1 MKTVFIAYDQANHE
15 NVMEVLNRTN
25 IKGFSLLQQ
34 VMGRGT
40 NTGEPHMGSHAWP
53 TMNSAIITVV
63 EDDIVDVLLKRLK
76 QVDDDNEMLG
86 LRAFVW
92 NVEKMI

>member
-1 MKTVFIAYDQANHE
+1 VKSVFIAYDQANHE
-15 NVMEVLNRTN
+15 NVMEVLDRTN
-25 IKGFSLLQQ
+25 VKGYTLFPQ

-53 TMNSAIITVV
+53 TMNSAIITIV
-63 EDDIVDVLLKRLK
+63 EDEVADLLLKRLK
-76 QVDDDNEMLG
+76 EVDTDNEMLG

-92 NVEKMI
+92 NVEQFI

>member
-1 MKTVFIAYDQANHE
+1 MKSVFIAYDQANHE
-15 NVMEVLNRTN
+15 NVMEVLDRTN
-25 IKGFSLLQQ
+25 VKGYTLFPQ

-53 TMNSAIITVV
+53 TMNSAIITIV
-63 EDDIVDVLLKRLK
+63 EDEVADLLLKRLK
-76 QVDDDNEMLG
+76 EVDTDNEMLG

-92 NVEKMI
+92 NVEQFI

>member
-1 MKTVFIAYDQANHE
+1 MKTVFITYDQANHD
-15 NVMEVLNRTN
+15 NIIEVLDRTN
-25 IKGFSLLQQ
+25 IKGYTLFPQ

-63 EDDIVDVLLKRLK
+63 EDELVDILLQRLK
-76 QVDDDNEMLG
+76 QVDVDNEMLG

-92 NVEKMI
+92 NVEQMI

>member
-15 NVMEVLNRTN
+15 NVIEVLERTN
-25 IKGFSLLQQ
+25 VKGYTLLDQ
-34 VMGRGT
+34 VKGRGT

-63 EDDIVDVLLKRLK
+63 DDDVADTLLQRLK
-76 QVDDDNEMLG
+76 QVDVDNEMLG